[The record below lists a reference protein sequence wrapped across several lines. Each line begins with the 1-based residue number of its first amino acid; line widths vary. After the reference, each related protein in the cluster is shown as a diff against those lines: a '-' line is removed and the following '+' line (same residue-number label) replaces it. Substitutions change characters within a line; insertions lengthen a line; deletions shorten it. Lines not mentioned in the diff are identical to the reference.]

1 MKQEYKLHVQLERN
15 DIREEEKLAFIKNN
29 PGINFEIPPM
39 IFSEGRQSRVSALEI
54 IKDNAATRV
63 VWKRCGVKKQLT
75 IKEAKSLC
83 LRLLPYREILKKYGW
98 DVPNIFYS
106 EAISI
111 KDENVIFSYEELVNA
126 ADAER
131 MFKDPETARFEKL
144 AVIQK
149 IIYTLTNEAH
159 QNLEQKIYFGQSFS
173 QLPYGIDLKLA
184 NLILDTNGNLYFV
197 DFFGPKELDENYN
210 WKIYNPKLDYLPQE
224 NLALVCATREGC
236 ILRMLKLAL
245 LHIQNIEEIAIYI
258 NHFKEIIIYS
268 SLPKKEKEFIL
279 NELEKDF
286 PLLKR
291 VYEEQKV

>member
-29 PGINFEIPPM
+29 PGINFELPPM
-39 IFSEGRQSRVSALEI
+39 IFGEGRQSRVSALEI

-63 VWKRCGVKKQLT
+63 VWKRCGVEKQLT
-75 IKEAKSLC
+75 IEEAKSLC
-83 LRLLPYREILKKYGW
+83 LRLLHYREILKKYGW
-98 DVPNIFYS
+98 DVP
-106 EAISI
+106 
-111 KDENVIFSYEELVNA
+111 
-126 ADAER
+126 
-131 MFKDPETARFEKL
+131 
-144 AVIQK
+144 K

-184 NLILDTNGNLYFV
+184 SLILDTNGNLYFV

-279 NELEKDF
+279 NEL
-286 PLLKR
+286 
-291 VYEEQKV
+291 